1 MADTNQFSATQAG
14 TMSPEDYAQQQ
25 ALNRQQRFADLLMA
39 QGQQPQGQMIS
50 GRYVP
55 PSFFQMLNP
64 VVNQLAGAYIGKK
77 GDEEA
82 IKLAQRIREQQGQ
95 ALKSWME
102 TTQGNPAQA
111 GGIQGPNGMTTQTT
125 PDMYNA
131 DMSLNPQYK
140 QVAPVAAQTPNPQL
154 ANLNALQ
161 NAYASPALQQIAM
174 KGLTPKEFDL
184 AEGAKRYK
192 EMPDGTIKEVA
203 SGGEKLHSV
212 GKNLVTSSGKVVYSA
227 PLTGEEKDNPQEGQL
242 RTTFLGQAQPHI
254 QIASAYRKIE
264 SAPNTAAG
272 DMSKIFGFMKILDP
286 SSTVREGEYASAE
299 NARGVPDTVKAQYNK
314 VISGQRL
321 SPAQRTQF
329 TQAAGD
335 LIGSQKEQFEGQ
347 KKYFSDVATHLKIDP
362 ANIIYDPYQGMN
374 IQTTPPKSVVQP
386 TNINQQLNIPSA
398 KSSVINQAD
407 AIISGGK

>member
-1 MADTNQFSATQAG
+1 MADYLN
-14 TMSPEDYAQQQ
+14 PEDIAAQS
-25 ALNRQQRFADLLMA
+25 AIARQQKLADMLWQ
-39 QGQQPQGQMIS
+39 QGAQQPQGQMIS
-50 GRYVP
+50 GQYVKSSP
-55 PSFFQMLNP
+55 LQYLSNMA
-64 VVNQLAGAYIGKK
+64 NQYVSNKTS
-77 GDEEA
+77 EA
-82 IKLAQRIREQQGQ
+82 ATQAQLDLAQKIRNEQSKAVQ
-95 ALKSWME
+95 SWME
-102 TTQGNPAQA
+102 TTQGKPAQA

-140 QVAPVAAQTPNPQL
+140 QVAPVAAQPPNPQL
-154 ANLNALQ
+154 ANLNVFK

-212 GKNLVTSSGKVVYSA
+212 GKNLVTSSGKVIYSA
-227 PLTGEEKDNPQEGQL
+227 PLTGEEKANPQEGQL

-299 NARGVPDTVKAQYNK
+299 NARGVPDTVRSQYNK
-314 VISGQRL
+314 VMSGQRL
-321 SPAQRTQF
+321 SPNQRTQF

-335 LIGSQKEQFEGQ
+335 LIKSQQELFEGQ
-347 KKYFSDVATHLKIDP
+347 KKYFSDVASHLKISP
-362 ANIIYDPYQGMN
+362 ENIIYDPYQGMN

-386 TNINQQLNIPSA
+386 ANINQQLNIPSA

>member
-1 MADTNQFSATQAG
+1 MADINLAQTGTLSA
-14 TMSPEDYAQQQ
+14 EDYAQQQ
-25 ALNRQQRFADLLMA
+25 ALNRQQKFAELLMTQGT
-39 QGQQPQGQMIS
+39 QGQPAGQMVS

-55 PSFFQMLNP
+55 NSFFQNLLPAAQMM
-64 VVNQLAGAYIGKK
+64 AGAYLGKK
-77 GDEEA
+77 GDEQA
-82 IKLAQRIREQQGQ
+82 TKLAQRIREQQGQ
-95 ALKSWME
+95 ALQSWVE
-102 TTQGNPAQA
+102 TNQGSPAQA

-125 PDMYNA
+125 PDMYGA

-140 QVAPVAAQTPNPQL
+140 QVAPVAAQAPNPQL
-154 ANLNALQ
+154 ANLNALK
-161 NAYASPALQQIAM
+161 NAYSSPALQQIAIS
-174 KGLTPKEFDL
+174 GLKPKEFDL

-212 GKNLVTSSGKVVYSA
+212 GKNLVTSSGRVVYSA
-227 PLTGEEKDNPQEGQL
+227 PLTGEEKSNPQEGPL

-264 SAPNTAAG
+264 AAPDTAAG

-299 NARGVPDTVKAQYNK
+299 NARGVPDTIRAQYNK
-314 VISGQRL
+314 VQSGQRL
-321 SPAQRTQF
+321 SPNQRNQF

-335 LIGSQKEQFEGQ
+335 LISSQKDQFEGQ
-347 KKYFSDVATHLKIDP
+347 KKYFTDVATHLKIDP
-362 ANIIYDPYQGMN
+362 SNIIYDPYAGMK
-374 IQTTPPKSVVQP
+374 IQTTPPKAVKLPV
-386 TNINQQLNIPSA
+386 NVGQQLNIPSVR
-398 KSSVINQAD
+398 SNVINQAD